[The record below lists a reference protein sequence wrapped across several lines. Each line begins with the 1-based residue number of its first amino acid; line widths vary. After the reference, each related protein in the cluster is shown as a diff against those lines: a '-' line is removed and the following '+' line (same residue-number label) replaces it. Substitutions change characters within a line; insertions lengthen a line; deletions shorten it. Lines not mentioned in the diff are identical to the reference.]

1 MLSGCSGASF
11 KLRYFAR
18 AMSRHSEARLR
29 AAIRIVK
36 LLLIRRKSKSS
47 TAHTHCHT
55 HTQRQAHTA
64 TISCDAKAKAPL
76 AEDDIT
82 RRQDPTLSPALTLT
96 ITLQLLLT
104 YSLSLSLSL
113 THSHSPAAC
122 LFVCLSIAG
131 FVALS
136 TLHSPFSAQFRPVYV
151 FASSLLAPRSNW
163 YLYLSLSL

>member
-1 MLSGCSGASF
+1 M
-11 KLRYFAR
+11 RHFAR

-36 LLLIRRKSKSS
+36 LLIIRRKSKSS
-47 TAHTHCHT
+47 TAHTHTHCHT
-55 HTQRQAHTA
+55 HTLAHTA

-104 YSLSLSLSL
+104 YSLSPSLSYSLSLSCCC
-113 THSHSPAAC
+113 C

-163 YLYLSLSL
+163 YLYLSLCL

>member
-1 MLSGCSGASF
+1 MSGCSGASF
-11 KLRYFAR
+11 KLRHFAR

-47 TAHTHCHT
+47 THTHWHT
-55 HTQRQAHTA
+55 HTLAHTA

-104 YSLSLSLSL
+104 YSLSPSLSYSLSLSC
-113 THSHSPAAC
+113 C
-122 LFVCLSIAG
+122 LSVCLSVYCR
-131 FVALS
+131 FRS
-136 TLHSPFSAQFRPVYV
+136 SQHS
-151 FASSLLAPRSNW
+151 
-163 YLYLSLSL
+163 SLSLLCPVSPSLRFRLKPPRTSL